1 MKEVQKTLPVTE
13 VQKALLAS
21 NEQVKSAL
29 NASVPGLS
37 EMTSYLS
44 QSTGKGIRALLL
56 LTSSMGQ
63 EGKVPE
69 DAKSAASAIELLHMA
84 TLIHDDV
91 MDDADLRRGQPT
103 LHKKFDTKSAV
114 LCGDYLL
121 SQSMLM
127 ITNMDKK
134 RAEDIEDHNLLIS
147 RFSRAL
153 ASVCRGEYTQHINA
167 SNLDINLLT
176 YLKIISGKTAELFSL
191 SAYAGAILAGESA
204 PSEFRR
210 FGRYLGM
217 AFQILDD
224 CKDYDLTEEQAK
236 KPVGNDIKN
245 GVITLPL
252 ILAMGKNPKLR
263 EIAKEV
269 ITAQKHTD
277 EIVKL
282 VRNSGGSKA
291 AKNIA
296 ERYLQFAS
304 NSLKSVL
311 PEKRKA
317 MLSLLDFK
325 G

>member
-1 MKEVQKTLPVTE
+1 MLD
-13 VQKALLAS
+13 VQKALLTS
-21 NEQVKSAL
+21 NEQIKSAL
-29 NASVPGLS
+29 NAPVPGLS

-56 LTSSMGQ
+56 LTSAMDAN
-63 EGKVPE
+63 GKVPD
-69 DAKSAASAIELLHMA
+69 DAPNAAAAIELLHMA

-91 MDDADLRRGQPT
+91 LDDADLRRGLPA

-127 ITNMDKK
+127 IANMDIK
-134 RAEDIEDHNLLIS
+134 RTEDVKDHSLLAS

-153 ASVCRGEYTQHINA
+153 ASVCRGEYMQHIND
-167 SNLDINLLT
+167 SNLDINLRT
-176 YLKIISGKTAELFSL
+176 YLKIISGKTAELFSV
-191 SAYAGAILAGESA
+191 SAYAGALLAEE
-204 PSEFRR
+204 PEPLEFRR

-217 AFQILDD
+217 AFQIIDD
-224 CKDYDLTEEQAK
+224 CKDYELTEEQAK

-252 ILAMGKNPKLR
+252 ILAMRKNPELHKL
-263 EIAKEV
+263 AKEV
-269 ITAQKHTD
+269 IAAQKQTD
-277 EIVKL
+277 EIVRL
-282 VRNSGGSKA
+282 VRNAGGSNS

-304 NSLKSVL
+304 DSLKSTL
-311 PEKRKA
+311 RSKREA
-317 MLSLLDFK
+317 MLKLLELI
-325 G
+325 

>member
-1 MKEVQKTLPVTE
+1 MTE
-13 VQKALLAS
+13 IQKAFLVS
-21 NEQVKSAL
+21 NEQIKAALSAP
-29 NASVPGLS
+29 VPGLS
-37 EMTSYLS
+37 EMTSYLA
-44 QSTGKGIRALLL
+44 QSNGKGIRALLL
-56 LTSSMGQ
+56 LTSAMDSNGN
-63 EGKVPE
+63 VPD
-69 DAKSAASAIELLHMA
+69 DAPSAASAIELLHMA

-91 MDDADLRRGQPT
+91 MDDADLRRGQPA

-127 ITNMDKK
+127 IANMGKE
-134 RAEDIEDHNLLIS
+134 RAEEIKDHNLLIS

-153 ASVCRGEYTQHINA
+153 ASICRGEYTQHINA
-167 SNLDINLLT
+167 SNFDINLLT
-176 YLKIISGKTAELFSL
+176 YLRIISGKTAELFSV
-191 SAYAGAILAGESA
+191 SAYAGAIIAGE
-204 PSEFRR
+204 PKPDEFRR

-224 CKDYDLTEEQAK
+224 CKDYDLTKEQAK

-252 ILAMGKNPKLR
+252 ILTMRKNPEFRK
-263 EIAKEV
+263 IAKEV
-269 ITAQKHTD
+269 VMAQKNTD
-277 EIVKL
+277 EIVMS

-311 PEKRKA
+311 PEKQEA
-317 MLSLLDFK
+317 MLNLLK
-325 G
+325 IV